1 MRCLI
6 ALPVLLAAVIEDF
19 REYRISNRL
28 IAFGLLCG
36 LVCRYVWEGAAGL
49 IYGLVNI
56 SIPVILLYLLFQLR
70 VLGAGDIKL
79 FSVTACYFSLRQIM
93 GLILTA
99 LIAAAAAGVCKIL
112 YRKCKG
118 TYDWKA
124 KTQIHFSIFILTS
137 YLITIW
143 RCTIA

>member
-1 MRCLI
+1 M
-6 ALPVLLAAVIEDF
+6 LPVLLAAVIEDF

-36 LVCRYVWEGAAGL
+36 LACRIVWQGAAGL
-49 IYGLVNI
+49 FYGLINI

-79 FSVTACYFSLRQIM
+79 FSVTACYFSLYQIV
-93 GLILTA
+93 GLIVTA
-99 LIAAAAAGVCKIL
+99 LMFAAAVGVCKIL
-112 YRKCKG
+112 YRKCRG

-124 KTQIHFSIFILTS
+124 KTQIHFSIFILASFLVTV
-137 YLITIW
+137 W